1 MSKEKSVIVDGLTRK
16 FGDFTAVDHISFEIP
31 KGEIFGLLGPNGA
44 GKTTTIRMLCG
55 ILKPTSGQASIMGF
69 DTGRQVDKVKNV
81 IGYMSQKFSLYNDL
95 TVQEN
100 LNFYANMYNL
110 SGKEANLRILELI
123 DLVGLNSLTRYK
135 THELS
140 GAWRQKLALA
150 CSIVHQPPMLFLDE
164 PTAGVDPISR
174 REFWELIYSLAG
186 TGVTVLATTHYMDE
200 AEFCNLIGMMYSS
213 RMIAMN
219 NPDTLRNEISG
230 VLYDIDCQDPILAK
244 NLLTELS
251 LVKRVTTHGVILH
264 VNLSADK
271 DINEVKGMLKE
282 NNIRVKHIEKIIP
295 SLEDIFVHLV
305 EREKIRLNQ
314 NQEFQNEA

>member
-1 MSKEKSVIVDGLTRK
+1 MSKERSVFVDGLTRK
-16 FGDFTAVDHISFEIP
+16 FGDFVAVDHISFEIP

-69 DTGRQVDKVKNV
+69 DTDRQADKVKNL

-95 TVQEN
+95 TVREN

-110 SGKEANLRILELI
+110 SGKEAKLRISELI

-135 THELS
+135 TYELS

-213 RMIAMN
+213 RMIAMDD
-219 NPDTLRNEISG
+219 PDTLRSKISG
-230 VLYDIDCQDPILAK
+230 VLFDIDCQDPILAK
-244 NLLTELS
+244 NILTDFP
-251 LVKRVTTHGVILH
+251 LVNRVTTHGVILH
-264 VNLSADK
+264 VNLSADE
-271 DINEVKGMLKE
+271 DINKVKGELKK
-282 NNIRVKHIEKIIP
+282 NNIGVKQIEKIIP
-295 SLEDIFVHLV
+295 SLEDVFVHLV
-305 EREKIRLNQ
+305 EREKIKINQ
-314 NQEFQNEA
+314 NQEFQYEA

>member
-314 NQEFQNEA
+314 NQEFQYEA